1 MAKGIKTGGRKKG
14 TPNKKTRELLDL
26 NYCPVEEL
34 LKLAK
39 RKNITIEQ
47 AITIHK
53 ALLPYFYPQRKAID
67 SMIFV
72 LLLLSSTVPPLPL
85 SSQKS
90 KIKSSFKT

>member
-67 SMIFV
+67 SMINDEVEPEVFCIKG
-72 LLLLSSTVPPLPL
+72 LDMD
-85 SSQKS
+85 
-90 KIKSSFKT
+90 KIQRQLYEAFS

>member
-53 ALLPYFYPQRKAID
+53 ALLPYFYPQRKAIG
-67 SMIFV
+67 SMINDEVEPGVFCIKG
-72 LLLLSSTVPPLPL
+72 LDMD
-85 SSQKS
+85 
-90 KIKSSFKT
+90 KI

>member
-67 SMIFV
+67 TMINDEVEPEVFCIKG
-72 LLLLSSTVPPLPL
+72 LDMD
-85 SSQKS
+85 
-90 KIKSSFKT
+90 KI

>member
-67 SMIFV
+67 SMINYEVEPEVFCIKG
-72 LLLLSSTVPPLPL
+72 LDMD
-85 SSQKS
+85 
-90 KIKSSFKT
+90 KI

>member
-1 MAKGIKTGGRKKG
+1 MAKGIKAGGRKKG

-67 SMIFV
+67 SMINDEVEPEVFCIKG
-72 LLLLSSTVPPLPL
+72 LDMD
-85 SSQKS
+85 
-90 KIKSSFKT
+90 KI